1 MSDTPLI
8 QQIIEQDLINK
19 KFVEPEK
26 VKYKTSGKKK
36 KKVKKARKEGYEKL
50 AKQVALS
57 FVEASRY
64 PLDTSS
70 ISTCQIKSFESEYGS
85 SNGYSQA
92 MGFSVPS
99 DIPGSKVLSIDRL
112 HVALS
117 NVQSAISR
125 VTKLDAIFNFNHKDA
140 VSWSLAPYYDQILAE
155 IENLPRIT
163 LTEFFENYNTRT
175 CYILKMGRV
184 QECLDPQFLE
194 LCKKLHSKIFTSTQS
209 FASTVGFLSAI
220 VRQIAVR
227 KVALP
232 ENLKKALEEINNH
245 FIFFAIVPGRVFYAG
260 HKASFVSSRVVQAN
274 NTKRLVL
281 HNEKSYAFK
290 KSGKANYY
298 YFRGRDCPEWVIT
311 CKAKDMEKRKTA
323 FFRLNVEQRRV
334 VLERLG
340 PKSIIRSLGAKT
352 IDTQGDYKLLE
363 VEIPVASPWGGTTR
377 RACKFLQMK
386 NPSMD
391 DHHLEGVDNSCKTVE
406 EAIKWR
412 NHGATTL
419 PLALT

>member
-8 QQIIEQDLINK
+8 QQIIEQDLINNK
-19 KFVEPEK
+19 YVEPEK
-26 VKYKTSGKKK
+26 TAYKVSGKKK
-36 KKVKKARKEGYEKL
+36 KKLKKARKEGNEKL
-50 AKQVALS
+50 AKEVALK

-64 PLDTSS
+64 PLDTNS
-70 ISTCQIKSFESEYGS
+70 ISTCQIKSFEGS
-85 SNGYSQA
+85 YSGEGYSQA

-140 VSWSLAPYYDQILAE
+140 VSWSLAPYYEQILAE
-155 IENLPRIT
+155 IESLPRIT
-163 LTEFFENYNTRT
+163 LTEFFENYNTRS

-194 LCKKLHSKIFTSTQS
+194 LCRKLHAKIFTTSQS
-209 FASTVGFLSAI
+209 FANTVGFLSAV

-232 ENLKKALEEINNH
+232 ENLKKALEEVNKH
-245 FIFFAIVPGRVFYAG
+245 FLFFAVVPGRVFYAG

-290 KSGKANYY
+290 KSGKASYY
-298 YFRGRDCPEWVIT
+298 YFRGRDCPEWVVT

-334 VLERLG
+334 ILERLG
-340 PKSIIRSLGAKT
+340 PKSIVRTLGAKT

-363 VEIPVASPWGGTTR
+363 VEIPVWNGWSSSR

-391 DHHLEGVDNSCKTVE
+391 DYHLEGVDNSCNTVE
-406 EAIKWR
+406 DAIKWR

>member
-19 KFVEPEK
+19 KAPKPED
-26 VKYKTSGKKK
+26 VKYKVSGKKK
-36 KKVKKARKEGYEKL
+36 KKLKKARKEGNEKL
-50 AKQVALS
+50 AKEVAS
-57 FVEASRY
+57 RFIEASRY

-70 ISTCQIKSFESEYGS
+70 MSTCQIKSFESEYGS

-140 VSWSLAPYYDQILAE
+140 VSWSLEPYYEQILAE
-155 IENLPRIT
+155 IEKLPRIT

-175 CYILKMGRV
+175 CYILRMGRV
-184 QECLDPQFLE
+184 QECLDPKFLE
-194 LCKKLHSKIFTSTQS
+194 LCKKLHSKVFTNQQS
-209 FASTVGFLSAI
+209 LTNTIGFLSAI

-227 KVALP
+227 KVVLP
-232 ENLKKALEEINNH
+232 ENLKNALEEINKH
-245 FIFFAIVPGRVFYAG
+245 FIFFAVVPGRVFYAS

-290 KSGKANYY
+290 KGGKASYY
-298 YFRGRDCPEWVIT
+298 YFRGRDCPEWVVT

-334 VLERLG
+334 ILERLG
-340 PKSIIRSLGAKT
+340 PKAIVRALGAKT
-352 IDTQGDYKLLE
+352 IDTQGEYKLLE
-363 VEIPVASPWGGTTR
+363 VDIPFQVGWGTR
-377 RACKFLQMK
+377 YRACKFLQMK

-391 DHHLEGVDNSCKTVE
+391 DYHLEGVDNKCKTVE
-406 EAIKWR
+406 DAIKWR
-412 NHGATTL
+412 NHDAETL